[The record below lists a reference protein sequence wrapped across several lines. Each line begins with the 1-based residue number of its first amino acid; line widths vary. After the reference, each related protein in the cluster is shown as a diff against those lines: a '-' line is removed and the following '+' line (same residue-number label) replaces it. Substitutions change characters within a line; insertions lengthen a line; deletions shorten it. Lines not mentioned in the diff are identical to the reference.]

1 MAVIDATDLTK
12 TYGEVIAL
20 DEFSLEV
27 PKGDTFGLIGT
38 NGAGKSTFLRLLVG
52 HERPDSGEITVAGLF
67 PSDGTAVRQYVGYM
81 PEQAGFHPSLTGR
94 EELDVHARLRGVPA
108 DARPRRIESVLETV
122 GLRDAGDRRTGG
134 YSNGM
139 QRRLALA
146 ATLLGEPQ
154 ALLLDEPTAGLDPLG
169 VDAFNDIIRQIRD
182 ETEVTVLITS
192 HVLPEIEELCEHV
205 AIMHEGS
212 VRTQGPIEELRQTGG
227 AVTVDVTFEAP
238 VDRDRVVDGLQSVEG
253 AELYAHGGNRTTIKC
268 PRGQTFA
275 VLSSLQES
283 LPFEGF
289 EVKEPGLRAAFTE
302 VVTEGSEG

>member
-1 MAVIDATDLTK
+1 MPVISATDLTK
-12 TYGEVIAL
+12 TYGDVTAL
-20 DEFSLEV
+20 DGFSLEI

-52 HERPDSGEITVAGLF
+52 HERPDSGEISVAGLS

-94 EELDVHARLRGVPA
+94 EELEVHARLRGVPA

-146 ATLLGEPQ
+146 ATLLGDPQ

-169 VDAFNDIIRQIRD
+169 VDAFNEIIREIRD
-182 ETEVTVLITS
+182 ETDVTVLITS

-212 VRTQGPIEELRQTGG
+212 VRAQGPLEELRQTGG
-227 AVTVDVTFEAP
+227 DVTLAVTFETA
-238 VDRDRVVDGLQSVEG
+238 VDRDRVAETIESVAGAHIQTHEG
-253 AELYAHGGNRTTIKC
+253 TKSVIKC
-268 PRGQTFA
+268 PRGKTFDA
-275 VLSSLQES
+275 LSSLQAE
-283 LPFEGF
+283 LPFVGF
-289 EVKEPGLRAAFTE
+289 EVREPGLRAAFTD
-302 VVTEGSEG
+302 VVMEGQA

>member
-1 MAVIDATDLTK
+1 MAVISATDLTK
-12 TYGEVIAL
+12 TYGDVTAL

-52 HERPDSGEITVAGLF
+52 HERPDSGDITVAGLS

-81 PEQAGFHPSLTGR
+81 PEKAGFHPSLTGR

-122 GLRDAGDRRTGG
+122 GLREAGDRRTGG
-134 YSNGM
+134 YSKGM

-169 VDAFNDIIRQIRD
+169 VDAFNEIIREIRD
-182 ETEVTVLITS
+182 QTDVTVLITS

-205 AIMHEGS
+205 AIMHDGR
-212 VRTQGPIEELRQTGG
+212 VRATGPIDELRQTGG
-227 AVTVDVTFEAP
+227 AVTVVVSFEGP
-238 VDRDRVVDGLQSVEG
+238 VERDRVADALEAVDGARLYSHEGNKSVV
-253 AELYAHGGNRTTIKC
+253 KC
-268 PRGQTFA
+268 PRGNAFDA
-275 VLSSLQES
+275 LSSIQET
-283 LPFEGF
+283 LPFAGF
-289 EVKEPGLRAAFTE
+289 EVTEPGLRTAFTD
-302 VVTEGSEG
+302 VVTEGAET